1 MLLNSSLSSLNHC
14 HISKFVEL
22 NPIYVTVEVTPTTN
36 NLKSAYRL
44 ATTEHDE
51 SLLGGTSSSSP
62 HGERSL
68 WNCIWKAVVPQKMKI
83 TTWMSVCGPRSTRQ
97 TGTWLDVEP

>member
-1 MLLNSSLSSLNHC
+1 MLLKSSFSSLNHY

-22 NPIYVTVEVTPTTN
+22 NPIYVTVKVTPIMDG
-36 NLKSAYRL
+36 LKSAYRL

-51 SLLGGTSSSSP
+51 SFSGGTSSSSP

-83 TTWMSVCGPRSTRQ
+83 TTWMSVSGPRSTRQ
-97 TGTWLDVEP
+97 SGTSLDVEP